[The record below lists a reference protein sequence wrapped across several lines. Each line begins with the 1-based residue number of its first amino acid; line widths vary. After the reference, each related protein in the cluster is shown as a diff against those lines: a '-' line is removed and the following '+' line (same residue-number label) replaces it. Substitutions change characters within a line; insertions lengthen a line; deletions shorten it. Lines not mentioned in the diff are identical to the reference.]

1 MINPTLEAQIEA
13 SHQRM
18 LHAVFDDVAA
28 AAYKETR
35 LLMRQRSPE
44 VDAYLAKQDLP
55 VDLSTKR
62 EMK

>member
-1 MINPTLEAQIEA
+1 MIDTLLEAQIEA

-18 LHAVFDDVAA
+18 LHTVFDDVAA

-44 VDAYLAKQDLP
+44 VEAYLGRQELELP
-55 VDLSTKR
+55 
-62 EMK
+62 